1 MKWIGGFLGLL
12 HGGPL
17 GALAGFVLGAI
28 FDSFT
33 ERSAHFTVEERQ
45 AYEPE
50 GERNGFLFSMMVLSA
65 HIIHADRKIMHSE
78 MEYVRRF
85 LRTNFSAAAESQG
98 QDILLRLFEQ
108 KKQMGPSQWDAQI
121 QAVCRQI
128 AGVMPQEQR
137 LQLIAFL
144 CEIAKADG
152 HIATEEREALRR
164 ICLHMNLDAG
174 LHKETHHI
182 LFAFLNASLNLI
194 GTHCERIL
202 HLHASMSI
210 VLEIALTLALGL
222 QLLRGIE
229 SIIGLATIKKLLNI
243 LLINITTLTLTI
255 GTMRASK
262 AHPLVKL
269 DAQPAKRFENIF
281 FGSRHKTM
289 GVSVF
294 NAKYKVA
301 AMLAG
306 KQIIIEGRTHSTNV
320 KGPCRTGCK
329 PHSHSPVRHIF
340 SLT

>member
-152 HIATEEREALRR
+152 HIVTEEREALRR

-174 LHKETHHI
+174 TAEQMMGLGGSTLEDAYRVLGITPDATDDEVRRAYKRMALENHPDRV
-182 LFAFLNASLNLI
+182 ASLGDDIRRAAEKKFKEINEAK
-194 GTHCERIL
+194 ERIYR
-202 HLHASMSI
+202 A
-210 VLEIALTLALGL
+210 
-222 QLLRGIE
+222 RGI
-229 SIIGLATIKKLLNI
+229 K
-243 LLINITTLTLTI
+243 
-255 GTMRASK
+255 
-262 AHPLVKL
+262 
-269 DAQPAKRFENIF
+269 
-281 FGSRHKTM
+281 
-289 GVSVF
+289 
-294 NAKYKVA
+294 
-301 AMLAG
+301 
-306 KQIIIEGRTHSTNV
+306 
-320 KGPCRTGCK
+320 
-329 PHSHSPVRHIF
+329 
-340 SLT
+340 